1 MSRIKTEKKINKY
14 IANVPSDWI
23 KQIEYYEKN
32 RYWLDKSCEIA
43 VRILSTLRKKSLCQ
57 KELAERMGVT
67 PQYINKVVKGRENL
81 SLETI
86 SKIEKALEISLVE
99 VPEYEG

>member
-43 VRILSTLRKKSLCQ
+43 VRIL
-57 KELAERMGVT
+57 
-67 PQYINKVVKGRENL
+67 
-81 SLETI
+81 
-86 SKIEKALEISLVE
+86 AL
-99 VPEYEG
+99 